1 MAAEMYDVAIV
12 GGGPAGYTAGIYA
25 SRYGLKTILITGDVA
40 GGQIATSDKID
51 NYPGLPHVSGIDLM
65 RAFEKQA
72 IELGTEE
79 VFDVIETL
87 EITDGRHFILKTF
100 ENAYSAKSII
110 VATGATPA
118 TAGFEG
124 EDTFKGRGVSYCATC
139 DGMFFKGKKVFVIG
153 GGNSACQEALY
164 LSNIVSDVV
173 MVIRRDA
180 FRAPEGIV
188 HQILSKENISVRY
201 QTKIINVSG
210 EALPSKIAFH
220 DLKTDTTY
228 VETYEQGQVGI
239 FVFTGTNP
247 NIDLIKG
254 LVDITEANA
263 VKTDARMQTRT
274 PGLFC
279 AGDIRETPLRQV
291 ITASADGAIAA
302 ASAYAYVKESNR
314 V

>member
-51 NYPGLPHVSGIDLM
+51 NYPGLPYVSGIDLM
-65 RAFEKQA
+65 LAFEKQA

-79 VFDVIETL
+79 VFDAVETL
-87 EITDGRHFILKTF
+87 EITDDRHFILKTF
-100 ENAYSAKSII
+100 ENAYAAKSII

-118 TAGFEG
+118 AAGCEG

-180 FRAPEGIV
+180 FRAPDGIV

-228 VETYEQGQVGI
+228 VEVYEQGQVGI